1 MLKTKHR
8 STAFAFTCLMAVA
21 LGACDTEEAGGAQGG
36 DAVSAETGAEEFT
49 GSVARDFAGS
59 AIPEVTLTNP
69 AGETLA
75 LGAAEVASG
84 GTPVLL
90 NLWATWCAPCVA
102 EMPLL
107 DQLAADPAAGVRVI
121 TVSEDITGAEAI
133 VPFFA
138 SHDLADLPQWM
149 DQNNDLAFAF
159 GGGSALPLSVLYD
172 AQGKEVWR
180 VMGAFDWSSD
190 EARALIA
197 EAAGG

>member
-8 STAFAFTCLMAVA
+8 STAFAFTCLMAAA
-21 LGACDTEEAGGAQGG
+21 LAGCDTGEAGGAQGG
-36 DAVSAETGAEEFT
+36 DEVSSETATEEFT
-49 GSVARDFAGS
+49 GIVERSFAGS
-59 AIPEVTLTNP
+59 AIPQVTLTTP
-69 AGETLA
+69 ADETLA
-75 LGAAEVASG
+75 LAETG

-102 EMPLL
+102 DMPLL
-107 DQLAADPAAGVRVI
+107 DQLAADPAVGVRVI
-121 TVSEDITGAEAI
+121 TVSEDISGAEAI

-138 SHDLADLPQWM
+138 ANDLANLPQWM

-159 GGGSALPLSVLYD
+159 GGGSALPLTVLYD

-197 EAAGG
+197 EASAS

>member
-1 MLKTKHR
+1 LLKTNHR
-8 STAFAFTCLMAVA
+8 STTLALTCLLAAA
-21 LGACDTEEAGGAQGG
+21 LAGCDTGEAGGAQGG
-36 DAVSAETGAEEFT
+36 DAVSSETGAHEFT
-49 GSVARDFAGS
+49 GIVERSFAGS
-59 AIPEVTLTNP
+59 AIPAVNLTNP
-69 AGETLA
+69 TGETLA
-75 LGAAEVASG
+75 LGETG

-107 DQLAADPAAGVRVI
+107 NQLAADPDIGVQVL

-138 SHDLADLPQWM
+138 ANDLSDLPQWM

-159 GGGSALPLSVLYD
+159 GGGSALPLTVLYD

-197 EAAGG
+197 EAAGT